1 MKTSLD
7 HLPPVKQ
14 HELRRVVEIILEEFE
29 DALKGASAEFKKRG
43 RILKIILFGSYARG
57 TFVDEPHTKKGYR
70 SDFDIL
76 VIVNNRKLADFSTY
90 WHKTAER
97 LLRTPEIS
105 TPTSLIIHSL
115 RDVNAELRRGRY
127 FFVDI
132 RRDGLALYEL
142 DDEPLAVPGQVS
154 ADVAWQMASGYFED
168 RLPGAMSFLDTA
180 KYLAQKGQYRHAS
193 FELHQSIEQAY
204 STLLLVLTSYSP
216 PSHNIRFLRGLVEEQ
231 ARDLV
236 DIWPRNQ
243 QRYVAWFN
251 VLNEAYV
258 KARYSPHFEISEE
271 TLRWLSERTELLIQA
286 VEKICR
292 SHLDRIRPD
301 GGEPR

>member
-14 HELRRVVEIILEEFE
+14 HELARVVEIILEEFE
-29 DALKGASAEFKKRG
+29 DALKGASAGFKKRG
-43 RILKIILFGSYARG
+43 RILKVILYGSYARG

-76 VIVNNRKLADFSTY
+76 VVVNNRKLTDFSTY
-90 WHKTAER
+90 WYKAAER
-97 LLRTPEIS
+97 LMRDHHIS
-105 TPTSLIIHSL
+105 TPVSLIIHSL
-115 RDVNAELRRGRY
+115 REVNAGLRSGQY

-132 RRDGLALYEL
+132 RHDGVALYEL

-154 ADVAWQMASGYFED
+154 AEEAWVMASGYFTD
-168 RLPGAMSFLDTA
+168 RLPGAASFLDTA

-204 STLLLVLTSYSP
+204 SALLLVLTNYSP
-216 PSHNIRFLRGLVEEQ
+216 PSHNIRFLRGLAEER
-231 ARDLV
+231 ADALLE
-236 DIWPRNQ
+236 IWPGNQ
-243 QRYVAWFN
+243 QRYLAWFN

-258 KARYSPHFEISEE
+258 KARYSPHFEISKEAVE
-271 TLRWLSERTELLIQA
+271 WLTERTDLLLSAIE
-286 VEKICR
+286 VVCVK
-292 SHLDRIRPD
+292 HLDSIKVV
-301 GGEPR
+301 

>member
-43 RILKIILFGSYARG
+43 RLLKIILFGSYARG
-57 TFVDEPHTKKGYR
+57 SFVDEPHTKKGYR

-90 WHKTAER
+90 WHKAAER

-105 TPTSLIIHSL
+105 TPVSLITHSL
-115 RDVNAELRRGRY
+115 REVNAELRRGRY

-142 DDEPLAVPGQVS
+142 DDEPLAVPGHVS
-154 ADVAWQMASGYFED
+154 AEDAWQIASGYYED
-168 RLPGAMSFLDTA
+168 RLPHARVFLKTA
-180 KYLAQKGQYRHAS
+180 RFCVNEGDFREAAFLI
-193 FELHQSIEQAY
+193 HQAIEQAY
-204 STLLLVLTSYSP
+204 ATLLLVLTNYSP
-216 PSHNIRFLRGLVEEQ
+216 PSHNMRFLRGLAEEQ
-231 ARDLV
+231 AVTLT

-243 QRYVAWFN
+243 QRNVSWFN
-251 VLNEAYV
+251 ILNEAYV
-258 KARYSPHFEISEE
+258 KARYSPHFAISKEA
-271 TLRWLSERTELLIQA
+271 LDWLSERAELLVGA

-292 SHLDRIRPD
+292 DHLARIRPL
-301 GGEPR
+301 